1 MAEAEKGDRLPA
13 AERKRL
19 KKEPDGEGRMAKRVT
34 KRYKKHTLKYKGSR
48 MGEPQGSGHPGS
60 RMG

>member
-34 KRYKKHTLKYKGSR
+34 KRYKKPKTCGKRVANSRDATTWKG
-48 MGEPQGSGHPGS
+48 QK
-60 RMG
+60 

>member
-19 KKEPDGEGRMAKRVT
+19 KKAAGGSSQAVLRLEMLVHGAFGQIHVT
-34 KRYKKHTLKYKGSR
+34 
-48 MGEPQGSGHPGS
+48 
-60 RMG
+60 